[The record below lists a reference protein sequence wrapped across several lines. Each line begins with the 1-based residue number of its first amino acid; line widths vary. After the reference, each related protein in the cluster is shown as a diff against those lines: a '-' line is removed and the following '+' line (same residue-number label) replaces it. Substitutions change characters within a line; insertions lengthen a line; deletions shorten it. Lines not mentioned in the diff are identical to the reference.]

1 MERPTAR
8 VFAPARIIALA
19 LIAVLAGGLVYL
31 RVIPHSAAIG
41 VPAGAKA
48 GHLSLRRCVYPT
60 QNGNY
65 TADCG
70 TLVVPENRADPHSR
84 LIALPV
90 IRIRARSDHPAQPIF
105 RLGGGPGLT
114 NMKFPEV
121 SRFVGH
127 HDVVMV
133 GYRGVD
139 GSSVLNCPEVSSA
152 LSHSADFLSE
162 KSFHAYTSAFR
173 ACAKRLSGEGVD
185 LAGYGLAQQV
195 DDMEAARVALGYGP
209 IDLLSQS
216 EGTRTAMIYSWRHPA
231 SIHQSV
237 MIGVNPPGHFLWDPK
252 TTDEQIQH
260 YAQLCAANASC
271 RKRTPDLAAS
281 MRRTASNMPSRWLFL
296 PINKSN
302 VQIVSFFGLF
312 TSTSAATPSGPM
324 TLDSW
329 LSAAHGDPS
338 GFWFMSLAA
347 GLIFPTSFVW
357 GEFAAIGMADANVA
371 TRYFSSGQEQHD
383 HSILGN
389 AGTKFTWGGGELA
402 GAWPT
407 APGDA
412 QYSRV
417 RTSRVDTLLIGG
429 TLDLSTPPQVAT
441 KELLPFLPNGHQVV
455 LADLGHTA
463 DFWAY
468 QPEASNRL
476 ISTFL
481 ASGKV
486 DDSLYKQAS
495 VDFTPKV
502 TETALA
508 KEIAGTMAGLAL
520 LAVLSL
526 MWMARRVGKRGGF
539 GRKASA
545 MLRSLYLFVLGLGGW
560 FLGALLALTALP
572 GVPLNGEL
580 LTALSV
586 GLPIGLGAYL
596 AWVRRDWSGNI
607 KTIGLTAA
615 VAGAIVGAWLGFH
628 ATEGILALITTIV
641 GAAAGAN
648 LILLVFDITQD
659 RSDRLRHHTGSIES
673 QPPRGTPAPQRIA

>member
-1 MERPTAR
+1 MERSTAR
-8 VFAPARIIALA
+8 IFSPVRFIALA
-19 LIAVLAGGLVYL
+19 LIVVLAGGLVFL
-31 RVIPHSAAIG
+31 RVNPRSAVIA
-41 VPAGAKA
+41 VPAGARA

-60 QNGNY
+60 QNGNLA
-65 TADCG
+65 ADCG

-114 NMKFPEV
+114 NMKFPEA
-121 SRFVGH
+121 SRFAGR
-127 HDVVMV
+127 HDVVLV

-162 KSFHAYTSAFR
+162 KSFHAYGSAFR
-173 ACAKRLSGEGVD
+173 ACAKRLSAEGVD
-185 LAGYGLAQQV
+185 LAGYGLVQQV

-209 IDLLSQS
+209 IDLLSES
-216 EGTRTAMIYSWRHPA
+216 EGTRAAMIYSWRYPS
-231 SIHQSV
+231 SIHRSV
-237 MIGVNPPGHFLWDPK
+237 MIGVNPPGHFLWNAK

-281 MRRTASNMPSRWLFL
+281 MRRTASNMPDRWLFL
-296 PINKSN
+296 PIKKSN
-302 VQIVSFFGLF
+302 VQIASFFGLF
-312 TSTSAATPSGPM
+312 TATSAVTPSGPM

-329 LSAAHGDPS
+329 LSAASGDPS
-338 GFWFMSLAA
+338 GFWFMSVVANLV
-347 GLIFPTSFVW
+347 FPTSFVW
-357 GEFAAIGMADANVA
+357 GEFAADGMADANVA
-371 TRYFSSGQEQHD
+371 TRYFASGQEQHD

-389 AGTKFTWGGGELA
+389 AGTNFTWGGGELA

-407 APGDA
+407 TPGDA
-412 QYSRV
+412 EYSRV
-417 RTSRVDTLLIGG
+417 RTSRVDALLIGG
-429 TLDLSTPPQVAT
+429 TLDFSTPPQVAT

-455 LADLGHTA
+455 LAGLGHVA
-463 DFWAY
+463 DFWAS
-468 QPEASNRL
+468 QPRASKRL
-476 ISTFL
+476 INTFL
-481 ASGKV
+481 ASGTV
-486 DDSLYKQAS
+486 DDSLYKPAS
-495 VDFTPKV
+495 VDFTPKT
-502 TETALA
+502 TETGLA
-508 KEIAGTMAGLAL
+508 KKIAGTMAGLAL

-526 MWMARRVGKRGGF
+526 IWMARRVGRRGGF

-545 MLRSLYLFVLGLGGW
+545 TLRSVYLFVLGLGGW
-560 FLGALLALTALP
+560 FLGALVALTALP
-572 GVPLNGEL
+572 GVPLNDEL
-580 LTALSV
+580 LTVLSV
-586 GLPIGLGAYL
+586 SLPIGLGAYL

-628 ATEGILALITTIV
+628 ATDGIPALITTIV

-648 LILLVFDITQD
+648 LVLLVFDITRD
-659 RSDRLRHHTGSIES
+659 RPNRRRLGA
-673 QPPRGTPAPQRIA
+673 PPVPQRVA